1 MLAVNVH
8 SHYLLTKRLLDIL
21 QESGPARVITVSG
34 NPRFLKNSI
43 INFDDIQMEH
53 QYSTMRATSQSLF
66 ARTIFAFKLAKNLE
80 GTGVNSNS
88 FLAGGGGKIQSREER
103 PLVFFRVA
111 APLVNARV
119 KAECG
124 IGIIWRQRKK

>member
-34 NPRFLKNSI
+34 NPIFLKNPI

-88 FLAGGGGKIQSREER
+88 F
-103 PLVFFRVA
+103 
-111 APLVNARV
+111 
-119 KAECG
+119 
-124 IGIIWRQRKK
+124 